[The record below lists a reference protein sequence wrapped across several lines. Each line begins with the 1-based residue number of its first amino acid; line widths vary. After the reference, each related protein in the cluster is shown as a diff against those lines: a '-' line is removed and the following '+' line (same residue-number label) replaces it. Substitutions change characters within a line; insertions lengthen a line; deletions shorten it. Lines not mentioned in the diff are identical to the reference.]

1 MANTVT
7 YTMYTTFK
15 TYKLNSEGYP
25 LYVISNEKAR
35 PVGCSLFYLIVKGN
49 LKNL

>member
-7 YTMYTTFK
+7 YRTFK

-25 LYVISNEKAR
+25 LYTISNEKAR
-35 PVGCSLFYLIVKGN
+35 PVGCSLSNLILKVN